1 MRVREREREGG
12 KEKALCSLIRFVTR
26 KGTHCKTQEKELK
39 GGKCFF
45 ERGGGGESFQ
55 NPNNERDAIFHKCT
69 GGCLYVFVKTR
80 KEKQFLQL
88 NFCIFKINN
97 IASCILRF
105 FKEDVSVVRNKS

>member
-45 ERGGGGESFQ
+45 ERGGGGIIS
-55 NPNNERDAIFHKCT
+55 KS
-69 GGCLYVFVKTR
+69 
-80 KEKQFLQL
+80 KQRQRRHF
-88 NFCIFKINN
+88 
-97 IASCILRF
+97 S
-105 FKEDVSVVRNKS
+105 